1 MKAYRRKQK
10 TIAKYDDE
18 DLAEAFEK
26 GRVAGAKEV
35 VVYADADI
43 ERATWDGV
51 IQAVNVLDA
60 ALEEHGGSCS
70 LYDDHIALRLN
81 GQTLRAKLEQ

>member
-1 MKAYRRKQK
+1 MRQYRAKKRK
-10 TIAKYDDE
+10 DDRT
-18 DLAEAFEK
+18 ARATMFT
-26 GRVAGAKEV
+26 G
-35 VVYADADI
+35 ADI
-43 ERATWDGV
+43 ERATWDG
-51 IQAVNVLDA
+51 IAQAVSILDA